1 MRPSTVLL
9 VVTLLGTF
17 GCGRVR
23 EVRGCRALARVVNPA
38 FDEIAARTAKDRSPA
53 SYRFAADRYRKL
65 AADLKPFDIGIPRTE
80 GAVDELGSAMKEAG
94 AQATKLAE
102 ALERGD
108 SVVASSARRELA
120 QLARQQKS
128 IAARIDDDCT
138 GN

>member
-1 MRPSTVLL
+1 MRASAVLL
-9 VVTLLGTF
+9 VVTLLGAL

-38 FDEIAARTAKDRSPA
+38 FDAIAARTAKDRSAA
-53 SYRFAADRYRKL
+53 SYRFAADRYAKL
-65 AADLKPFDIGIPRTE
+65 AAELKPFDIGIPRTE
-80 GAVDELGSAMKEAG
+80 GAVDELGGAMKEAA

-108 SVVASSARRELA
+108 AVVAGAARRELA
-120 QLARQQKS
+120 QLARQQKT

-138 GN
+138 GH